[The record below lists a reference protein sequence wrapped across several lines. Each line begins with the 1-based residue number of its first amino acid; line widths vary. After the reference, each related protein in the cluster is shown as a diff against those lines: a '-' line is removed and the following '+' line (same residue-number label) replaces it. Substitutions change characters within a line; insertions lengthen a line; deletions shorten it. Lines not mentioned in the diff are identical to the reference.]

1 MFIELEKGIVNTAH
15 ITFFREQKSEDGIE
29 YRLFLVGDEEFIR
42 LTKDD
47 FNRLKQ
53 ILLKKPRKVT
63 NAEVNTDLQ
72 DFFMKLHR
80 LTGGNGTPVF
90 NPAREKKLKELMT
103 KHKLTEE
110 MLVKAATNIGEDPYL
125 QGKDP
130 NNTKRYGDIDYLLRP
145 DKAMKWAEANPIS
158 KKRGMFNG

>member
-1 MFIELEKGIVNTAH
+1 MFIELEKFVVNTSL
-15 ITFFREQKSEDGIE
+15 IESFSEDGIW
-29 YRLFLVGDEEFIR
+29 FTGSDQFVHISS
-42 LTKDD
+42 DD
-47 FNRLKQ
+47 YNRLRQKT
-53 ILLKKPRKVT
+53 LPSPRKIK

-145 DKAMKWAEANPIS
+145 DKAMKWAEANPVS